1 MSKPTLGNPQN
12 TIEILQKY
20 HFNFQKKFGQNFL
33 IDTHVLEKIISAAGI
48 TKDDMVLEIGP
59 GIGTMTQYLAEAAGK
74 VAAVEI
80 DKNLKG
86 HVLAFTANMMWGLM
100 SPIGKSALAEF
111 SALSVTTFR
120 MVGAAAAFWIL
131 SAFCKQEQVGHRDM
145 VKIFFASL
153 FALVFNQGIFIF
165 GLSLTSPIDASIV
178 TTTSPI
184 ITMIV
189 AAIYLK
195 EPVTNKKV
203 LGIFI
208 GAMGA
213 LILILS
219 SQAVSAGGGSI
230 WGDLLC
236 MIAQLSFSIYLTVF
250 KGLSQ
255 RYSAI
260 TINKWM
266 FIYASICYIP
276 FSYQDIASIKW
287 DSIST
292 AAIYQVLYVVL
303 CGSFIAY
310 ICIMTAQK
318 LMRPTVVSMYNY
330 VQPIVASIAA
340 ILMGIGSFGWEK
352 GVAIALVFLGVYFVT
367 QSKSKADLE
376 GVS

>member
-1 MSKPTLGNPQN
+1 MHQFSIKVT
-12 TIEILQKY
+12 
-20 HFNFQKKFGQNFL
+20 FGMK
-33 IDTHVLEKIISAAGI
+33 T
-48 TKDDMVLEIGP
+48 
-59 GIGTMTQYLAEAAGK
+59 
-74 VAAVEI
+74 

-86 HVLAFTANMMWGLM
+86 HALALTANIMWGLM
-100 SPIGKSALAEF
+100 SPIGKSALDEF

-120 MVGAAAAFWIL
+120 MVGATAAFWIL
-131 SAFCKQEQVGHRDM
+131 SIFCKQEHVGHRDM
-145 VKIFFASL
+145 LKIFFASL

-178 TTTSPI
+178 TTTLPI

-189 AAIYLK
+189 SAIYLK

-219 SQAVSAGGGSI
+219 SQASNAGGGNI

-236 MIAQLSFSIYLTVF
+236 MVAQLSFSIYLTVF

-266 FIYASICYIP
+266 FIYASTCYIP
-276 FSYQDIASIKW
+276 FSYHDIASIDW
-287 DSIST
+287 SGVST
-292 AAIYQVLYVVL
+292 ITIYQVLYVVL

-318 LMRPTVVSMYNY
+318 LMRPTIVSMYNY
-330 VQPIVASIAA
+330 VQPIVASTAA
-340 ILMGIGSFGWEK
+340 VIMGIGSFGWEK

-367 QSKSKADLE
+367 QSKSKADLDKTMKDAKKKSSIVNNE
-376 GVS
+376 